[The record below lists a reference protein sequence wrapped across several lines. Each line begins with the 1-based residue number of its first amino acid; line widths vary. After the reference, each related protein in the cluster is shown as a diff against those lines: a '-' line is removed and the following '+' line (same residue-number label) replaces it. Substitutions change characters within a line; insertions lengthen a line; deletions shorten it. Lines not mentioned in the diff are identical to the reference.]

1 MHGRAEEGEG
11 ALPPVAF
18 LPGCRPA
25 PGCKVAQ
32 AEAQLAAPTAPR
44 RSWGEVR
51 WYRGPSKGSP
61 RRWGRRL
68 ASQRWFDGCRLWAAS
83 PCRQGR
89 AKEAVGT

>member
-1 MHGRAEEGEG
+1 MHGGAEEGEG

-32 AEAQLAAPTAPR
+32 AEAQLAAPTASR

-51 WYRGPSKGSP
+51 
-61 RRWGRRL
+61 
-68 ASQRWFDGCRLWAAS
+68 
-83 PCRQGR
+83 
-89 AKEAVGT
+89 